1 MSRRALYCLP
11 LSHSFSVSWVVRA
24 SPQHQD
30 LSVALGHRA
39 RFPSKLL
46 GRKAL
51 QASAPSQKGTKH
63 PELPWS
69 QAAESMVRR
78 QCSSVTYVEER
89 IQAAVREKPGTRRKG
104 SPRASD
110 CGVRMDTV
118 RVFLLVVT
126 VDE

>member
-1 MSRRALYCLP
+1 M
-11 LSHSFSVSWVVRA
+11 VRA

-51 QASAPSQKGTKH
+51 QASAPSQKGMKH

-69 QAAESMVRR
+69 QAAEVYGEETVQVRDLHGG
-78 QCSSVTYVEER
+78 TN
-89 IQAAVREKPGTRRKG
+89 PGR
-104 SPRASD
+104 S
-110 CGVRMDTV
+110 
-118 RVFLLVVT
+118 
-126 VDE
+126 